1 MRPDGQRQTVFSSF
15 KNAARGLGAAFKE
28 ERNLPFDCLFA
39 LVPVVL
45 GFIFRISLPEWL
57 AIIVC
62 IGLVVGM
69 ELMNTA
75 LESIVDLASPDMH
88 HLAGRAKDCAAA
100 ACLVSSISA
109 LIVGIVIFAPRI
121 LQVLFS
127 SML

>member
-1 MRPDGQRQTVFSSF
+1 MRPDGQRQTVLSSF
-15 KNAARGLGAAFKE
+15 MNAARGLHDTFKE
-28 ERNLPFDCLFA
+28 ERNFPFDCLFA

-45 GFIFRISLPEWL
+45 GFVFRVSLPEWL

-62 IGLVVGM
+62 IGLVLGM

-75 LESIVDLASPDMH
+75 LEAVVDLASPEMH

-100 ACLVSSISA
+100 ACLVSSVSA

-121 LQVLFS
+121 LQVLFGIAF
-127 SML
+127 

>member
-15 KNAARGLGAAFKE
+15 RNAIRGLGTAFKE

-45 GFIFRISLPEWL
+45 GFAFGVSLSEWL

-75 LESIVDLASPDMH
+75 LESIVDLASPEMH

-100 ACLVSSISA
+100 ACLVASASA

-121 LQVLFS
+121 LQALFGITF
-127 SML
+127 